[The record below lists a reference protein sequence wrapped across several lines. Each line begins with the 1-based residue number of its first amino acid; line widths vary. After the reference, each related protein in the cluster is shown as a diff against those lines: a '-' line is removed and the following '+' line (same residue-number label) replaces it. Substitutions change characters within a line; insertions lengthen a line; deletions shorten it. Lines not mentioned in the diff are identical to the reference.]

1 MDVHGR
7 WGQENAHRVNNSF
20 PPYSPAMTTPAAP
33 LRHPGIDRLKAWVTL
48 LVVFHHTAIT
58 YGGPGGWFWRER
70 SSNGSPTAEAFSIF
84 CAVNQAWFM
93 GMFFLIAGAYVPG
106 ALQRK
111 GSAGFLRDRVVRLGI
126 PLMVFGWLLGPV
138 TVALA
143 QTPRGAAFTDTL
155 LWAWRSGRFFPGP
168 LWFATAL
175 LAMSAVA
182 ALRHTLRPSALQS
195 RPFPSNAVLL
205 AAALGCGALA
215 FALRLVWPVGTS
227 VWGLQFG
234 YFASYMIL
242 FAAGMAAA
250 EQGWWLAVPPAA
262 ARTWRR
268 VAWCTLPWLLLA
280 FAPLPMGDPMGG
292 VSPAAAVYA
301 FWEPFVA
308 WGIVLTLLVHAQ
320 ARTAPLGRVGAA
332 LARRAFAIYVIH
344 PPVLVAV
351 ALAGRELAWP
361 ALLKFAL
368 TGSLACALCYLL
380 AGLLLR
386 VPGVGRVL

>member
-1 MDVHGR
+1 VD
-7 WGQENAHRVNNSF
+7 NPSAA
-20 PPYSPAMTTPAAP
+20 YSAVMTRLTPAI
-33 LRHPGIDRLKAWVTL
+33 RHPGIDRLKAWVTL

-70 SSNGSPTAEAFSIF
+70 SGDDSATSQLFSIF

-93 GMFFLIAGAYVPG
+93 GMFFLIAGAHVPA
-106 ALQRK
+106 ALRHK
-111 GSAGFLRDRVVRLGI
+111 GSLGFLRDRVIRLGV
-126 PLMVFGWLLGPV
+126 PLAVFGWVLGPV

-143 QTPRGAAFTDTL
+143 QTTRGAPFTDTL
-155 LWAWRSGRFFPGP
+155 LWAWREGRFYPGP

-182 ALRHTLRPSALQS
+182 ALRHTLRAPSPGA
-195 RPFPSNAVLL
+195 RPFPSNGVLL
-205 AAALGCGALA
+205 AAAIGCGVLA

-234 YFASYMIL
+234 YFASYVIL

-250 EQGWWLAVPPAA
+250 EHGWWLAVPDRA
-262 ARTWRR
+262 ARTWRI
-268 VAWCTLPWLLLA
+268 VAWCTVPVLLLA
-280 FAPLPMGDPMGG
+280 FAPLPLGNPMGG
-292 VSPAAAVYA
+292 WSAAAVVYA

-308 WGIVLTLLVHAQ
+308 WGIVLTLLVGAQ
-320 ARTAPLGRVGAA
+320 ARHRPSGPVGAA

-351 ALAGRELAWP
+351 SLAARDLPWP
-361 ALLKFAL
+361 ALIKFAL
-368 TGSLACALCYLL
+368 TGSIACVLCFLL

>member
-1 MDVHGR
+1 MDVHGG
-7 WGQENAHRVNNSF
+7 WGQENAHGVNNSF
-20 PPYSPAMTTPAAP
+20 PPYSRAMTTPP
-33 LRHPGIDRLKAWVTL
+33 PDLRHPGIDHLKAWVTL

-58 YGGPGGWFWRER
+58 YGGPGGWFWRELTGD
-70 SSNGSPTAEAFSIF
+70 GSATSVAFGIF

-93 GMFFLIAGAYVPG
+93 GMFFLLAGAYVPG

-111 GSAGFLRDRVVRLGI
+111 GSAGFLRDRVIRLGI
-126 PLMVFGWLLGPV
+126 PLVAFGWLLGPV

-143 QTPRGAAFTDTL
+143 QIPRGADFADTL
-155 LWAWRSGRFFPGP
+155 LWTWRSGRFFPGP

-182 ALRHTLRPSALQS
+182 ALRHTLRPSAHPP
-195 RPFPSNAVLL
+195 RPFPSNTVLL

-250 EQGWWLAVPPAA
+250 ERGWWLAVPDAT

-268 VAWCTLPWLLLA
+268 VTWCTLPLLLLA

-292 VSPAAAVYA
+292 ISPAAALYA

-308 WGIVLTLLVHAQ
+308 WGILLTLLVHAR
-320 ARTAPLGRVGAA
+320 ARTSPPGRFGAA

-351 ALAGRELAWP
+351 ALAGRDLVWP

-368 TGSLACALCYLL
+368 TGSIACALCFVL

-386 VPGVGRVL
+386 VPGVARVL

>member
-7 WGQENAHRVNNSF
+7 WGQENAQPVNNSL
-20 PPYSPAMTTPAAP
+20 PPYSRAMTSPTPAR
-33 LRHPGIDRLKAWVTL
+33 RHPGIDQLKAWVTL

-70 SSNGSPTAEAFSIF
+70 AGDGSATSEAFGIF

-106 ALQRK
+106 ALQHK
-111 GSAGFLRDRVVRLGI
+111 GSAAFLRDRLVRLGI
-126 PLMVFGWLLGPV
+126 PLLVFGWLLGPV

-143 QTPRGAAFTDTL
+143 QTTRGTAFTDTL

-175 LAMSAVA
+175 LAMSALA
-182 ALRHTLRPSALQS
+182 ALRHTLRAPARQP
-195 RPFPSNAVLL
+195 RPFPSNTVLL

-234 YFASYMIL
+234 YFASYVIL

-250 EQGWWLAVPPAA
+250 EQGWWLAVPASA
-262 ARTWRR
+262 ARSWRIVTWC
-268 VAWCTLPWLLLA
+268 ALPVLLLP
-280 FAPLPMGDPMGG
+280 FAPLPLGDPMGG
-292 VSPAAAVYA
+292 VSLAAVVYA

-308 WGIVLTLLVHAQ
+308 WGILLTLLVRAQ
-320 ARTAPLGRVGAA
+320 ARTAPPGRLAAA

-361 ALLKFAL
+361 PLLKFAL
-368 TGSLACALCYLL
+368 TGSVACALCFLL